1 MAEAAGNGGGL
12 EAAAALGTPKVTS
25 ETPLERAR

>member
-1 MAEAAGNGGGL
+1 MTETAGNGGGL
-12 EAAAALGTPKVTS
+12 EAAAALGTSMVIS

>member
-12 EAAAALGTPKVTS
+12 EAAAALGTPIVTS